1 MSSSHENELNNVSI
15 VKVGNSVITITIK
28 DATRYLGITEKGDP
42 FALNRVEYDMLK
54 RKNKIASLK
63 EPHATELAK
72 SFGGAGFAVQINFVD
87 PVGAAAAAAALRDED
102 GDGGNFMDDV
112 PLAKGQVD
120 DETSLLFVQ
129 QQIDNFKRNLE
140 AAGVQ
145 SNPADQQ
152 LLTDLQALRAKTI
165 EPRFFDRMNEA
176 FEDPF
181 KRAVNDSGVYDEIKQ
196 RLSFIDST
204 QESELFDTRLKECL
218 HEMMSARKF
227 YTTLAFTAFYKRS
240 LFRLFA
246 GVACTYFEAETAFT
260 IATSIINN
268 ALYTATLTKIKNIDE
283 AVRLLNN
290 AYQTCNRD
298 NIIGLLTYLGIAEA
312 FAREIYNKM
321 VGLTIEQ
328 MKFVLKCLF
337 LKKVVGGIQ
346 DAEHPGRAP
355 AQGQPPTFF
364 ELISNPGL
372 FLQYLR
378 SIGPGV
384 HGVVGAPDVS
394 LEGRVITSFQEIMT
408 FLGVKTTGQLNI
420 VFPGTADDEIK
431 MILFKLLLN
440 LDDDSTENDILIKF
454 ALLRHRLYGCLEE
467 KYMTARMRPKQFHTL
482 CLQVCPG
489 LLESGLTQDTVERIY
504 GQRTDDSSQASNR
517 AVAGDS
523 APQVLNEPDETTVSR
538 VMNTLRRFPSTV
550 AEHAKNW
557 FENWFPEKPRSSTSI
572 AITTNKRGHV
582 TLEFMKACDAIKD
595 KFKDKNQKNSV
606 DAVRDAFMNTVIF
619 DTKGNLRLD
628 VDTDYHARVK
638 KFNENMEAVSKIAKG
653 YENFKLS
660 IRTLLY
666 KFQEAAYNQFDEYCE
681 LLTSA
686 AVPFGGNSLA
696 MLDTNEEV
704 IKRMTQLLQIRI
716 KESEQMIEQIID
728 TPEEIIG
735 TRPRDRDLPGPAQ
748 GGMDQ
753 SSGMDQR
760 SGMDQGG
767 GRSRSRKRSASKRT
781 RRKGVAKKQK
791 SKKNKRQ
798 SRRKVRRASSRKSR
812 K

>member
-1 MSSSHENELNNVSI
+1 MNLGGPAPETPESRGRRRYDPTQIGEPVDFDRMSGEEIANYLLELGDEPSLVS
-15 VKVGNSVITITIK
+15 
-28 DATRYLGITEKGDP
+28 
-42 FALNRVEYDMLK
+42 
-54 RKNKIASLK
+54 
-63 EPHATELAK
+63 
-72 SFGGAGFAVQINFVD
+72 
-87 PVGAAAAAAALRDED
+87 
-102 GDGGNFMDDV
+102 
-112 PLAKGQVD
+112 
-120 DETSLLFVQ
+120 VQ
-129 QQIDNFKRNLE
+129 QQIDKFKRNLE
-140 AAGVQ
+140 AAGGQ

-165 EPRFFDRMNEA
+165 KPRFFVRMNAA
-176 FEDPF
+176 FEEPF
-181 KRAVNDSGVYDEIKQ
+181 KRAVIDSGVYVEIKQ
-196 RLSFIDST
+196 RLSFIDSR

-268 ALYTATLTKIKNIDE
+268 ALYTATLTKIQNIDE

-298 NIIGLLTYLGIAEA
+298 NIIGLLTSLGIAEA

-337 LKKVVGGIQ
+337 LKRVASGIQ
-346 DAEHPGRAP
+346 RVEHPGRAP

-384 HGVVGAPDVS
+384 HGVAGAPDVS
-394 LEGRVITSFQEIMT
+394 LEGQVITSFQELMT
-408 FLGVKTTGQLNI
+408 VLGVKTTDQLNI
-420 VFPGTADDEIK
+420 VFPDTADAEIK

-440 LDDDSTENDILIKF
+440 LDDKCTDDDILIKF
-454 ALLRHRLYGCLEE
+454 ALLRHRLYGCLEN
-467 KYMTARMRPKQFHTL
+467 KYMNDRMNQEQFHAL
-482 CLQVCPG
+482 CSQVCPG
-489 LLESGLTQDTVERIY
+489 LLESGLTQRTVESIY
-504 GQRTDDSSQASNR
+504 GQRKSNLSQESDM
-517 AVAGDS
+517 AVRGDS
-523 APQVLNEPDETTVSR
+523 GPQVLDDSDKPTVSR

-557 FENWFPEKPRSSTSI
+557 FENWFPETPRSYTST

-582 TLEFMKACDAIKD
+582 TLEFMKACDAIKE
-595 KFKDKNQKNSV
+595 KYKDKKQQNSV

-638 KFNENMEAVSKIAKG
+638 KFNKNMEAVSTIAKG
-653 YENFKLS
+653 YEKFKLS

-666 KFQEAAYNQFDEYCE
+666 KFQEAAYNQVDENYE

-696 MLDTNEEV
+696 MLNKNENVIEPMTNALNSMIQYSEQCINSINGGEENSEEEEEEEENGDGGNMGGPALLGGEEV
-704 IKRMTQLLQIRI
+704 AEDGGAVEMGVPDDNGDDMGGPGASSSSVQG
-716 KESEQMIEQIID
+716 S
-728 TPEEIIG
+728 
-735 TRPRDRDLPGPAQ
+735 GPAQ
-748 GGMDQ
+748 HGG
-753 SSGMDQR
+753 R
-760 SGMDQGG
+760 
-767 GRSRSRKRSASKRT
+767 RSRSRKRSVSKRT